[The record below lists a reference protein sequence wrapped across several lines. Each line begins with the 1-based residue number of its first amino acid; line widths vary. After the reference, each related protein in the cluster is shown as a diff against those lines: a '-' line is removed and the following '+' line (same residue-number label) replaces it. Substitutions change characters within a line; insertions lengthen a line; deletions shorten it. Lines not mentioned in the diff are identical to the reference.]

1 MSCLCYNDDIK
12 TEGGKPATANMM
24 MKYIRESLTFRP
36 IAFIE
41 GDYVDKV
48 IGQDFR
54 KISIDRSTGFV
65 YSSGKPVAE
74 VEGDRIISMER
85 QRAVALIEGNV
96 VRDID
101 NQFERYEV
109 DDDCDDLV
117 KAALFICAHSY

>member
-1 MSCLCYNDDIK
+1 
-12 TEGGKPATANMM
+12 M

-41 GDYVDKV
+41 GDYVNKV

-54 KISIDRSTGFV
+54 NISIDRSAGFV
-65 YSSGKPVAE
+65 YSSAKPVAQ
-74 VEGDRIISMER
+74 VEGDRIISLDR

-109 DDDCDDLV
+109 DDDCTDLE